1 MITITVSD
9 ALKEQGIQAAA
20 NAYNAANADQW
31 VSAEQYMNMVVN
43 SAAVSYANQFK
54 VGIVSSGEYVL
65 RFTPAENDAVT
76 AAALTDPLID
86 GLLKRVRESAEV
98 VLYSEEVQQGVGYLV
113 MQGLITQER
122 AAEILAYD
130 VAVDPAEPV
139 PEPEPIPEEPVVEEP
154 IVEEPVVDPIVEP
167 EPTPEP

>member
-1 MITITVSD
+1 MITITVND

-20 NAYNAANADQW
+20 NAYNAANPDQW

-65 RFTPAENDAVT
+65 RFTAAENDAIT
-76 AAALTDPLID
+76 AAAATDPLID
-86 GLLKRVRESAEV
+86 GLLKRVKESAEV
-98 VLYSEEVQQGVGYLV
+98 VFYSDEVVQGVGYLV
-113 MQGLITQER
+113 MQGLIAEAR
-122 AAEILAYD
+122 AAEILAYN

-139 PEPEPIPEEPVVEEP
+139 PEPVPEPEPTPEEPVVEP
-154 IVEEPVVDPIVEP
+154 LPAPEEIRGRR
-167 EPTPEP
+167 